1 MSSPHAIAPLAL
13 HDHAGTPKSGATI
26 PFARLLRVEWG
37 KATDT
42 RAARWLLGITGLAS
56 IAIMLAPILAKTKI
70 AQTTQHYVQ
79 FPAFVLSTL
88 LPVVAILTLTS
99 EWTQRTVLTTF
110 TQEPRRSRV
119 VAAKVAVS
127 GLLALAA
134 TAFGAAVA
142 AGGVVLVEAGGR
154 HVTDNLGWGQ
164 LIGFPLFL
172 LANMLLGT
180 AFGAVL
186 HNSAA
191 AIVLVFV
198 LPTAFTFLGQAVHGV
213 QQWLDPSTT
222 FGWMMTGEWAGH
234 GAKMAASL
242 AVWVV
247 VPLVAGMVRTVRR
260 EIK

>member
-1 MSSPHAIAPLAL
+1 MTAPTA
-13 HDHAGTPKSGATI
+13 I
-26 PFARLLRVEWG
+26 PFTRLLRVEWG

-42 RAARWLLGITGLAS
+42 RAARWLLGITGLAAV
-56 IAIMLAPILAKTKI
+56 AIMLAPILAKHKI

-127 GLLALAA
+127 ALLALAA
-134 TAFGAAVA
+134 TVFGALLAS
-142 AGGVVLVEAGGR
+142 GGVALVEGGGR
-154 HVTDNLGWGQ
+154 HVVDNIGWGQ
-164 LIGFPLFL
+164 VIGFPVFL

-180 AFGAVL
+180 AFGALL

-198 LPTAFTFLGQAVHGV
+198 LPTAFGFLGQAVEAV
-213 QQWLDPSTT
+213 QHWLDPDTT
-222 FGWMMTGEWAGH
+222 FGWMVSGAWSGH
-234 GAKMAASL
+234 GPEMAVSFTA
-242 AVWVV
+242 WVLL
-247 VPLVAGMVRTVRR
+247 PLVAGFARTVRR

>member
-1 MSSPHAIAPLAL
+1 MTSPHAP
-13 HDHAGTPKSGATI
+13 TTI
-26 PFARLLRVEWG
+26 PFTRLLRVEWG

-42 RAARWLLGITGLAS
+42 RAARWLLAITGLATLG
-56 IAIMLAPILAKTKI
+56 IMLAPILAKTKI
-70 AQTTQHYVQ
+70 EQTTQHYVQ
-79 FPAFVLSTL
+79 FPAFVLATL
-88 LPVVAILTLTS
+88 LPVVAILTMTT

-119 VAAKVAVS
+119 VAAKVVVS
-127 GLLALAA
+127 GLLSLAA
-134 TAFGAAVA
+134 TAFGALLAI
-142 AGGVVLVEAGGR
+142 GGVELVEAGGR
-154 HVTDNLGWGQ
+154 HVTDNMGWGQ

-198 LPTAFTFLGQAVHGV
+198 LPTAFGFLGQAVHGV
-213 QQWLDPSTT
+213 QQWLDPGTT
-222 FGWMMTGEWAGH
+222 FGWMVSGDWAGH
-234 GAKMAASL
+234 GPKMAVSV
-242 AVWVV
+242 AVWLV
-247 VPLVAGMVRTVRR
+247 VPLVAGFARTVRR

>member
-1 MSSPHAIAPLAL
+1 MTAP
-13 HDHAGTPKSGATI
+13 TTI
-26 PFARLLRVEWG
+26 PFGRLLRVEWG

-42 RAARWLLGITGLAS
+42 RAARWLLAITALAAT
-56 IAIMLAPILAKTKI
+56 AIMLAPILARTKI

-79 FPAFVLSTL
+79 FPAFVLATL

-110 TQEPRRSRV
+110 TQEPRRSQV
-119 VAAKVAVS
+119 VWAKVAVS
-127 GLLALAA
+127 ALLALAA
-134 TAFGAAVA
+134 TAFGALLA
-142 AGGVVLVEAGGR
+142 AGGVALVEAGGR
-154 HVTDNLGWGQ
+154 HVVDDVGWGQ
-164 LIGFPLFL
+164 VIGLPLFL

-198 LPTAFTFLGQAVHGV
+198 LPTAFGILGQAVHAV
-213 QQWLDPSTT
+213 QHWFDPGTT
-222 FGWMMTGEWAGH
+222 FGWMVNGQWSGH
-234 GAKMAASL
+234 GPEMAVSL
-242 AVWVV
+242 ATWVV
-247 VPLVAGMVRTVRR
+247 IPLAAGFVRTVRR

>member
-1 MSSPHAIAPLAL
+1 MTALQERAPVA
-13 HDHAGTPKSGATI
+13 ARIEPATI

-42 RAARWLLGITGLAS
+42 RAARWLLAITGVATLG
-56 IAIMLAPILAKTKI
+56 IMLAPILARTKI
-70 AQTTQHYVQ
+70 DQTTQHYVQ
-79 FPAFVLSTL
+79 FPAFVLSML
-88 LPVVAILTLTS
+88 LPVVAILTMTS

-134 TAFGAAVA
+134 TAYGALLA
-142 AGGVVLVEAGGR
+142 AGGVALVEAGGR

-198 LPTAFTFLGQAVHGV
+198 LPTAFSFLGEAVHSV
-213 QQWLDPSTT
+213 QQWFDPGTT
-222 FGWMMTGEWAGH
+222 FGWMVTGDWAGH
-234 GAKMAASL
+234 GAKMAVSI
-242 AVWVV
+242 AVWIV
-247 VPLVAGMVRTVRR
+247 VPLAAGFVRTVQR